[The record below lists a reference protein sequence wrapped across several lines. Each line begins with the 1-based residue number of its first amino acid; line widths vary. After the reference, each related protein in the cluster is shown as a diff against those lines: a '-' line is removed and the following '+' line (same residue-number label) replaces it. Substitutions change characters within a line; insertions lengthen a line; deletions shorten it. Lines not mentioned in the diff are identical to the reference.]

1 MHTECLE
8 KYMTNNIACPICKKS
23 IVDPLK
29 IEEQMDTQFALTEMP
44 EEYKD
49 VKIKIMCNDCLT

>member
-1 MHTECLE
+1 
-8 KYMTNNIACPICKKS
+8 MTNNIGCPICKKS

-29 IEEQMDTQFALTEMP
+29 IEEQMDLQFALTEMP

-49 VKIKIMCNDCLT
+49 IKIKIMCNDCLT